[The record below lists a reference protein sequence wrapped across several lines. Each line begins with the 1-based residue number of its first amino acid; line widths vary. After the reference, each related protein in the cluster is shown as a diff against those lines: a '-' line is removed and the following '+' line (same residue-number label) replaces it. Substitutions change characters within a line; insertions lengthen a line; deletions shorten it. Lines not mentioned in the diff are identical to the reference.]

1 MVKVVN
7 SLKKDIEHLKKS
19 KEFNGYSKKH
29 ANSYLCA
36 AFMIIESSKKTRWQ
50 IDYYCPGNDMITTFS
65 LEPYIEMKES
75 KILHKSDDSMSE
87 LNIEN
92 IDIGL
97 EESLELTSK
106 LKDKNYP
113 QEKVNKIIIILQ
125 NINKKETWNI
135 TYLTS
140 SFNVFNVNIDAQSG
154 DVIKEKMESI
164 LNFKAQ

>member
-1 MVKVVN
+1 VVKLVD
-7 SLKKDIEHLKKS
+7 SLKKDIDNLRKS
-19 KEFNGYSKKH
+19 KEFNEYSKKH

-36 AFMIIESSKKTRWQ
+36 AFMIIESSKKTKWQ

-65 LEPYIEMKES
+65 LDPQIEMKES
-75 KILHKSDDSMSE
+75 KILHRSDDSMNE

-97 EESLELTSK
+97 EESLKLTSE
-106 LKDKNYP
+106 LKNKNYP
-113 QEKVNKIIIILQ
+113 QEKTSKIIIILQ

-154 DVIKEKMESI
+154 DVLKEKMENI